1 MNDAH
6 NASNYTFAAALFIG
20 TGALMGMTPLAI
32 VIGVLIATVIIF
44 VACCVSGQMGYETG
58 APYPVISRVTWG
70 IWGANFPAIV
80 RGIVAI
86 AWYGIQTYL
95 ASISLELLLMRVFPV
110 VQGWDASFVGLR
122 MSGWLAFLILS
133 IIQLII
139 VWRGMEAVRHFQGA
153 AGPTIWVIMIG
164 LGLWMLSQAD
174 WQFHWT
180 VNADGAAPPLGTQ
193 VHQVLVAVG
202 LTVGTLATLMLN
214 FSDFARYA
222 PSSRSMVM
230 GNLLG
235 LPLNWTA
242 FAMTS
247 VLCSAAAI
255 EAYGVA
261 IHDPGELLSLVDN
274 DIVFYVVSLG
284 FIVATIGVN
293 IVANFV
299 SAAFDLS
306 NVNPKRIS
314 FRVGG
319 IVAVVASIVVT
330 PWNLYG
336 SPAAITYFLGSLGAL
351 LGPFFGILVIDY
363 FYFKRAHRPAGPVLA
378 GARRTVLLP
387 ARDQHECAHCLH
399 PGGDHRPVHRARAG
413 AAAADAGPVLLVH
426 RGTARVAVLLDGHA
440 RARGR
445 GAAGARARRR
455 RTGRGRGRVDR
466 AGPARGGGP
475 WPAATV
481 RAVGC
486 TCRRR
491 RGPFPGPISSR
502 NRTDLEPEPDRSRA
516 GTGPISVRNST
527 DLGEGARLTLT
538 RRETSGWR
546 A

>member
-1 MNDAH
+1 MRAREVDRDELRRGDAEGRLFNEDLAPASTEDRRWNSYSLFSLWMNDAH

-20 TGALMGMTPLAI
+20 TGTLMGMTPLGI
-32 VIGVLIATVIIF
+32 VIGVLVATVIIF
-44 VACCVSGQMGYETG
+44 VACCLSGQMGYETG
-58 APYPVISRVTWG
+58 APYPVVSRVTWG
-70 IWGANFPAIV
+70 VWGANFPAIV
-80 RGIVAI
+80 RGVVAI

-95 ASISLELLLMRVFPV
+95 ASISLELLLMRVFPAMES
-110 VQGWDASFVGLR
+110 WDASFVGLR
-122 MSGWLAFLILS
+122 ASGWLAFLILS
-133 IIQLII
+133 TVQLII

-164 LGLWMLSQAD
+164 LGLWMLAQAD

-180 VNADGAAPPLGTQ
+180 VNADGMTPDTGTQ
-193 VHQVLVAVG
+193 IRQVFVTVG

-255 EAYGVA
+255 EVYGVA

-274 DIVFYVVSLG
+274 DLVFYVVSIG

-306 NVNPKRIS
+306 NVNPKRVS

-319 IVAVVASIVVT
+319 IVAVIASIVVT

-363 FYFKRAHRPAGPVLA
+363 FHVKKSRVDLRDLYSPSPTGRYYYQRGINVNALLGFLPAAVIALCIALIPAPFLQVLA
-378 GARRTVLLP
+378 PFSWFIAAPLGALCYWVVL
-387 ARDQHECAHCLH
+387 RVRGVRED
-399 PGGDHRPVHRARAG
+399 
-413 AAAADAGPVLLVH
+413 LVPM
-426 RGTARVAVLLDGHA
+426 TEES
-440 RARGR
+440 R
-445 GAAGARARRR
+445 GAE
-455 RTGRGRGRVDR
+455 
-466 AGPARGGGP
+466 
-475 WPAATV
+475 AA
-481 RAVGC
+481 
-486 TCRRR
+486 
-491 RGPFPGPISSR
+491 
-502 NRTDLEPEPDRSRA
+502 
-516 GTGPISVRNST
+516 
-527 DLGEGARLTLT
+527 
-538 RRETSGWR
+538 
-546 A
+546 

>member
-1 MNDAH
+1 MKALDVDHEELRRGDTEGRLFNDDLAPAKASDRNWNSYSLFSLWMNDAH

-20 TGALMGMTPLAI
+20 TGVLTGMTPLAI
-32 VIGVLIATVIIF
+32 VIGVLVATAIIF

-70 IWGANFPAIV
+70 IWGANFPAII

-95 ASISLELLLMRVFPV
+95 ASISLELLMMRVFPGM
-110 VQGWDASFVGLR
+110 QGWDAEFLGLR
-122 MSGWLAFLILS
+122 LSGWLAFLILS
-133 IIQLII
+133 VIQLII

-153 AGPTIWVIMIG
+153 AGPTVWVIMIG
-164 LGLWMLSQAD
+164 LGLWMLAQAD
-174 WQFHWT
+174 WQFHWM
-180 VNADGAAPPLGTQ
+180 VNADGVTPSVGTQ
-193 VHQVLVAVG
+193 VHQVLVTVG

-235 LPLNWTA
+235 LPLNWTD

-255 EAYGVA
+255 EVYGVA

-274 DIVFYVVSLG
+274 DAVFYVVSIG

-306 NVNPKRIS
+306 NVHPKRIS

-336 SPAAITYFLGSLGAL
+336 SPTAITYFLGSLGAL

-363 FYFKRAHRPAGPVLA
+363 FYFKRS
-378 GARRTVLLP
+378 
-387 ARDQHECAHCLH
+387 
-399 PGGDHRPVHRARAG
+399 
-413 AAAADAGPVLLVH
+413 
-426 RGTARVAVLLDGHA
+426 
-440 RARGR
+440 
-445 GAAGARARRR
+445 
-455 RTGRGRGRVDR
+455 RVDLR
-466 AGPARGGGP
+466 DLYSPDRGGRYYYQAGINVNALIAFV
-475 WPAATV
+475 PAAVIALCIALVPVPLLQTLAPFSWFIAAPLGSLCYWVVMRV
-481 RAVGC
+481 RRVEE
-486 TCRRR
+486 RLV
-491 RGPFPGPISSR
+491 PVPS
-502 NRTDLEPEPDRSRA
+502 DEVRSESEA
-516 GTGPISVRNST
+516 
-527 DLGEGARLTLT
+527 A
-538 RRETSGWR
+538 
-546 A
+546 